1 MFHLSQKLEHF
12 YLSRGGEKKS
22 LMSLYTSVVK
32 NPAAKQEKM
41 VPPLGQ
47 EDALEKEM
55 ATHSCILA

>member
-12 YLSRGGEKKS
+12 YLSRGGGKKIPHVLIHLS
-22 LMSLYTSVVK
+22 SKES
-32 NPAAKQEKM
+32 AAKQEKM